1 MSNKILVLEDDKIHP
16 TIKTVVRTEDG
27 GSRLIT
33 ADGLKFNANSVLTVG
48 NIIDEG
54 EFTIESIGVD
64 SIDVLSSDETRYT
77 IPLGNIEWCD
87 FCGDFHVYL
96 DLDDDGKDV
105 DDVDEYTSGYAD
117 AIRDCVEYLLDSST
131 SKARKALKKMNLNYL
146 SDLDTDKKIAEFV
159 SKRFEKKPQL
169 TLDELKEIVGYDFDL
184 V

>member
-1 MSNKILVLEDDKIHP
+1 MNNRILVLENDSIHP

-54 EFTIESIGVD
+54 EFAIESIGVD
-64 SIDVLSSDETRYT
+64 SIDVLGFDGVRCTV
-77 IPLGNIEWCD
+77 PLEKIEWCEG
-87 FCGDFHVYL
+87 CEDFHVHL
-96 DLDDDGKDV
+96 DEAFDDDI
-105 DDVDEYTSGYAD
+105 DEYTSGYAD

-146 SDLDTDKKIAEFV
+146 SDLDTDAKIAEFV
-159 SKRFEKKPQL
+159 EKRFEKKPQL

>member
-54 EFTIESIGVD
+54 EFAIESIGVD

-77 IPLGNIEWCD
+77 IPLENIEWCD

-96 DLDDDGKDV
+96 DLGDDGKDV

-131 SKARKALKKMNLNYL
+131 STIRKTLIKMGVHYL
-146 SDLDTDKKIAEFV
+146 SDLDTDAKIAEFV
-159 SKRFEKKPQL
+159 SKRFERKPQL
-169 TLDELKEIVGYDFDL
+169 TLDEIKEKLGYDFDL
-184 V
+184 I